1 MAAVLP
7 TNTNSNNTN
16 IDPNSVRLRSEGC
29 WTGWL
34 CDMEVMKNITRKI
47 TPENYLESYPR
58 SRAIGLNT
66 WLFRF
71 GLYSNGMF
79 LELDR
84 YGSVLAKDLIKH
96 SQNPRGYLV
105 RIDGARNG
113 EKLRVNS
120 IIELAKGPEIID
132 PDFSRISQQQLRG
145 EFCKMGL

>member
-1 MAAVLP
+1 MVAALP
-7 TNTNSNNTN
+7 TNLNSSISNP
-16 IDPNSVRLRSEGC
+16 DPNSVRQRAEGC

-34 CDMEVMKNITRKI
+34 CDMDVMKNVMRKV

-58 SRAIGLNT
+58 SRAVGLNT

-79 LELDR
+79 FELDR

-105 RIDGARNG
+105 RIDGTRNG
-113 EKLRVNS
+113 DKLRVNS
-120 IIELAKGPEIID
+120 IVELSRGQEIID
-132 PDFSRISQQQLRG
+132 PDFSRVSQQQLRG
-145 EFCKMGL
+145 EFCKMRL